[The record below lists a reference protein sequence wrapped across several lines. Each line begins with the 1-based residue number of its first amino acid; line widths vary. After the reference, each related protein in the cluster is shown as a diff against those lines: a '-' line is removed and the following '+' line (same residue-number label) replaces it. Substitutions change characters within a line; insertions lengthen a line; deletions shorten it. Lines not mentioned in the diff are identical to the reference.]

1 MRCPD
6 CNEVTDSTDLISHMC
21 RIHGLSVSALQAELH
36 MRNDLADCRAAL
48 DASTIAHNRMRAALH
63 EANDAIVLEDWDA
76 ARAAIKR
83 GLGEDVS

>member
-36 MRNDLADCRAAL
+36 MRNDLADCRNAL
-48 DASTIAHNRMRAALH
+48 DASTIAHNRMRDALT
-63 EANDAIVLEDWDA
+63 EAMEAVARGDLDWA
-76 ARAAIKR
+76 VAAIRR
-83 GLGEDVS
+83 GLGEGER